1 MFMVELWTQLGRVCC
16 RVKGLFS
23 GRVWVGKIACTGALK
38 ELRECNF
45 MGSTQLPS
53 CTIHARPPT
62 SDDHNFLVR
71 TPF

>member
-1 MFMVELWTQLGRVCC
+1 MDSIGAGLLPGERV
-16 RVKGLFS
+16 VS
-23 GRVWVGKIACTGALK
+23 GTSLDRKIACTGALK
-38 ELRECNF
+38 ELRERNC

-71 TPF
+71 TLF